1 MTLCFKAN
9 GEPDL
14 NAIPDWLA
22 VEFSFAAKEPYF
34 YSVCVVP
41 EIADVA
47 LILGTLEHDDT
58 PAGWIA
64 HLHDLG
70 FEEVVQVS
78 CSEFFSP
85 RADRDR

>member
-9 GEPDL
+9 GKPNL
-14 NAIPDWLA
+14 NTVPDWLA
-22 VEFSFAAKEPYF
+22 IEFSFAAQAPYF
-34 YSVCVVP
+34 FVVCVVP

-47 LILGTLEHDDT
+47 LLLGALEHDGT

-70 FEEVVQVS
+70 FEDVVQVS

-85 RADRDR
+85 KADRDR